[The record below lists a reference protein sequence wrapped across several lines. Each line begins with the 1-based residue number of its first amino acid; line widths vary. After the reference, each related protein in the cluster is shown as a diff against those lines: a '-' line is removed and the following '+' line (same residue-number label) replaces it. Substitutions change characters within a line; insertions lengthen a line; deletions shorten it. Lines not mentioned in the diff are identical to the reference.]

1 LISDLEL
8 FCCNVFLPFFYK
20 KLFLIII
27 GCAIQQ
33 LAKKS
38 KLLNLIQTIFLLGK
52 SFAQNDRQF
61 SPFMFCLMWMNPSDW
76 VSQRCKNKISWKVLF
91 SAESNFSL
99 LRTFVN
105 CLKAEV
111 WDTPCGSSIFFKVL
125 RKQRTN

>member
-1 LISDLEL
+1 MKYWFPIWNFFAATFSFL
-8 FCCNVFLPFFYK
+8 FSTK

-76 VSQRCKNKISWKVLF
+76 VSQRCKNKISLEVFVCFRQRAILVYYELLWTAWKLRFGTPHVVPQYF
-91 SAESNFSL
+91 SKF
-99 LRTFVN
+99 
-105 CLKAEV
+105 
-111 WDTPCGSSIFFKVL
+111 
-125 RKQRTN
+125 